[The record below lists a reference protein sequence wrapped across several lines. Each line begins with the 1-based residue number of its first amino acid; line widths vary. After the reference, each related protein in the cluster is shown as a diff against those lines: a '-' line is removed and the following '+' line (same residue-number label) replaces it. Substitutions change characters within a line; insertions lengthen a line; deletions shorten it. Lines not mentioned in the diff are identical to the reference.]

1 MPRVSIIMAAYN
13 AAGVIGNAF
22 ESLRRQTYNDWE
34 CIICDDASTDDT
46 WAIIQD
52 LAKNHTNCRVLKNEK
67 NLGPASSRNRCVEIA
82 QGEYLAIQ
90 DADDLSSPERLE
102 KQVEYL
108 DRYSEVIA
116 VGSYAALLR
125 SDGTWWGVIKP
136 PLLPKKE
143 DWIRGPQIIHASVL
157 LRKADFFALG
167 GYTDGMRF
175 AEDYDLWIRCVAK
188 GNRIAM
194 IPEILYAIHWDT
206 EDYARKGLR
215 QRWAEVAVTTKALRL
230 LATPGWRSLFLLKPI
245 IAGLMPRKLLYMLHK
260 RRFGK
265 VGEVEGK
272 TDFSDARKT

>member
-1 MPRVSIIMAAYN
+1 MPRVSVIMAAYN

-22 ESLRRQTYNDWE
+22 ESLRRQTYNNWE

-46 WAIIQD
+46 WTIIQN
-52 LAKNHTNCRVLKNEK
+52 LAKYHTNCRVLKNEK
-67 NLGPASSRNRCVEIA
+67 NLGPASSRNRCVDITR
-82 QGEYLAIQ
+82 GEYLAIQ

-108 DRYSEVIA
+108 DRHPEVIA
-116 VGSYAALLR
+116 VGSYAMLLKN
-125 SDGTWWGVIKP
+125 DGTQWGVMKP

-157 LRKADFFALG
+157 LRRADFIALG

-188 GNRIAM
+188 GKRIAT
-194 IPEILYAIHWDT
+194 IPEILYAIHWDK

-215 QRWAEVAVTTKALRL
+215 QRWAEVAVTAKALRL
-230 LATPGWRSLFLLKPI
+230 LVNPGLHPLFLLKPI
-245 IAGLMPRKLLYMLHK
+245 IAGLMPRGLLYMLHK

-265 VGEVEGK
+265 AGVIEGK
-272 TDFSDARKT
+272 TNFWNTSKT